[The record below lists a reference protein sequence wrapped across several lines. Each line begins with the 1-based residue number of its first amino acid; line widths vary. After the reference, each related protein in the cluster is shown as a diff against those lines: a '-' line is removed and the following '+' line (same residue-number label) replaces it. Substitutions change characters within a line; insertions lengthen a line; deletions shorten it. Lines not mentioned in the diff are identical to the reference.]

1 MSRKTHVKINDDVDV
16 RYATWFKMMVDLI
29 APKNFFGVAGR
40 GTAKTEDILAE
51 RSMRICKDMPGAYFG
66 FVSDTYVNALKN
78 IVPTLINGW
87 NRKSWREGIDYVID
101 KEPPDHFK
109 KPYKAPKTWKHTITT
124 RYGNHFI
131 LISMDAFT
139 SAAGNSFQHIFGDE
153 SKYLDFEKLKK
164 LMPALRGYPQFGH
177 SIFYRGM
184 SFTTDMPNI
193 IEGDHDWIL
202 DREKD
207 MDVEQIKRAL
217 KAAIILNDVRCE
229 LVNAVRAQD
238 KNVANLQ
245 KQLLRWTERWHR
257 ARKDSTLFYEVSS
270 YANLDILTPGYFVDS
285 LKSLGIEEY
294 KTSVITLKPNLKMGE
309 KFYPNLLDDH
319 FYSEGV
325 DIRYYEKNYD
335 FGEMPKPSSLALK
348 YVNHTAKIECGVDF
362 GDQLSIVTGQS
373 TKTTI
378 RILKNF
384 WTLPPESSKEIA
396 EKFIDFYRHHK
407 NKTLDMYYDRSGNQ
421 YSKIKKDWATE
432 LASLIENRVNGV
444 SQSGWTVNLM
454 SKNQRTIYH
463 EEEYNLMRI
472 LLGEYNKNL
481 PVVLIDKFNC
491 RELKSSMELSRIK
504 LAKNARTGATIIKK
518 DKSSESI
525 AMDKRPMQSTNMGD
539 AGKYFFCRQAW
550 MKEAAKRRISTM
562 SAPEV
567 IG

>member
-1 MSRKTHVKINDDVDV
+1 MSRKTSVKINNNVDI

-51 RSMRICKDMPGAYFG
+51 RSIRICKAMPGAYFA

-78 IVPTLINGW
+78 IVPTLIAGW
-87 NRKSWREGIDYVID
+87 KRKGWKEGVDYVMD
-101 KEPPDHFK
+101 KAPPDHFK
-109 KPYKAPKTWKHTITT
+109 KPYKAPETWKHTITT

-131 LISMDAFT
+131 LVSMDAPT

-177 SIFYRGM
+177 SVYYRGM

-207 MDVEQIKRAL
+207 MDIDQIKRAL
-217 KAAIILNDVRCE
+217 QTAIVLNDVRCE
-229 LVNAVRAQD
+229 LVNAVRD
-238 KNVANLQ
+238 NSNKVKNLQ
-245 KQLLRWTERWHR
+245 KQLTRWTERWHR
-257 ARKDSTLFYEVSS
+257 TRKDSTLYYEVSS
-270 YANLDILTPGYFVDS
+270 YTNVDILTPGYFIDS
-285 LKSLGIEEY
+285 LKSLGVEEF
-294 KTSVITLKPNLKMGE
+294 KTSVITLKPNLKVGE
-309 KFYPNLLDDH
+309 KFYPNLDDQH
-319 FYSEGV
+319 FFDEGV
-325 DIRYYEKNYD
+325 NKKYYEKYD
-335 FGEMPKPSSLALK
+335 FGDMPDPSSLALR
-348 YVNHTAKIECGVDF
+348 YINHNAKIECGIDF
-362 GDQLSIVTGQS
+362 GDQLSMVTGQS
-373 TKTTI
+373 TKTTA
-378 RILKNF
+378 RLLKNF
-384 WTLPPESSKEIA
+384 WTLPPESSKELA
-396 EKFIDFYRHHK
+396 KQFIDFYKHHK

-432 LASLIENRVNGV
+432 LQSLIEQKENGV

-454 SKNQRTIYH
+454 SKNQATIFQ
-463 EEEYNLMRI
+463 EEEYNLMRNM
-472 LLGEYNKNL
+472 LGGYNKNL
-481 PVVLIDKFNC
+481 PEVLIDKFNC
-491 RELKSSMELSRIK
+491 KETKSSMELSKIK
-504 LAKNARTGATIIKK
+504 LKKNARGVTTIHK

-525 AMDKRPMQSTNMGD
+525 SMKKRPMFSTNMSD
-539 AGKYFFCRQAW
+539 ALKYFFCRKPW
-550 MKEAAKRRISTM
+550 MKEAAKRKLSKM